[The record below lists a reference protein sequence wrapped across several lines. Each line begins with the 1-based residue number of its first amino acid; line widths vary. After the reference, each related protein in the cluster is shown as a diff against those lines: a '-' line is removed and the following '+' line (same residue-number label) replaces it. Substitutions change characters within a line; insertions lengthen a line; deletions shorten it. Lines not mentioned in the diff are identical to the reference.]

1 MTLLVNPA
9 TGTVVDVQGDL
20 ELRYRARGWAE
31 PIAQSD
37 NEAIPEEPVVEIE
50 AETEAEKTLAV
61 EVEAEAETE
70 IEEKPATRSN
80 AKRNK

>member
-1 MTLLVNPA
+1 MALLVNPA
-9 TGTVVDVQGDL
+9 TGTVVSVGGNL
-20 ELRYRARGWAE
+20 EKRYRARGWAE
-31 PIAQSD
+31 HNSQPE
-37 NEAIPEEPVVEIE
+37 NEAIPEEPVVEVE

>member
-50 AETEAEKTLAV
+50 AEVEEATAI
-61 EVEAEAETE
+61 EVESEV
-70 IEEKPATRSN
+70 EEKPATRSN
-80 AKRNK
+80 AKRSK